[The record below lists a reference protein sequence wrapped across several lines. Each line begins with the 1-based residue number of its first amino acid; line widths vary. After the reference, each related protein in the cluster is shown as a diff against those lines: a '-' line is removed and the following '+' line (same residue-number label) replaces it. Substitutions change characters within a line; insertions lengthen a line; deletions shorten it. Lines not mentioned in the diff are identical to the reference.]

1 MPSVWE
7 RREELRQREKQT
19 DRFRLFCK
27 LIVTTIQAPQG
38 LLGDIGNVI
47 LKLIWQR
54 KCSKQP
60 KEKKK
65 TVKDNSEW
73 DLPYQLSKQWP
84 FRLKQPRDLKQG
96 PREWGASA
104 G

>member
-1 MPSVWE
+1 MSLGLDAFCVGE
-7 RREELRQREKQT
+7 KRGAEAKRET

-27 LIVTTIQAPQG
+27 LIVITIQAPQG

-60 KEKKK
+60 KKM
-65 TVKDNSEW
+65 
-73 DLPYQLSKQWP
+73 
-84 FRLKQPRDLKQG
+84 
-96 PREWGASA
+96 
-104 G
+104 